1 MFMVQVSSNIGE
13 VNHTIIEYEEIMKT
27 MKKRIHELEQEK
39 KMAWRR
45 RGEGEGASLC
55 GELRILLQKEKE
67 IRYGSRHSVPWYSAG
82 LCSHRQEMVCL
93 EHQLLLIAIERQKH
107 MATIQQSEGTSSLS
121 PSLLSPLPTTLE
133 DTGQSSLLFERSSNC
148 FAVSSYMIQPS
159 QSISDFHIQSQNA
172 QDIEMSHDNH
182 VTTAETAR
190 DSPETTNELSHDNHV
205 TTTELSH
212 DNHMS
217 EPLTSPDSGLPSVD
231 AVPKEDDDDVQVG
244 EEAMRLARDEL
255 AVLMMDR
262 RRTEARHRRLGR
274 KLMEIRTKK
283 SQLQEVD
290 LKGLCSH
297 VVSHKP
303 FFFSPSICLTVTCYP
318 LTSQSCVWPC
328 NCVGTWRRR

>member
-1 MFMVQVSSNIGE
+1 
-13 VNHTIIEYEEIMKT
+13 
-27 MKKRIHELEQEK
+27 
-39 KMAWRR
+39 
-45 RGEGEGASLC
+45 
-55 GELRILLQKEKE
+55 
-67 IRYGSRHSVPWYSAG
+67 
-82 LCSHRQEMVCL
+82 MVCL

-107 MATIQQSEGTSSLS
+107 MATIQQSDGTSSLS

-148 FAVSSYMIQPS
+148 FAVSSHMIQPS
-159 QSISDFHIQSQNA
+159 QSISDFHDQSQNA
-172 QDIEMSHDNH
+172 QNTEISHDNCKTTAESHMTNTEMSHDNH

-190 DSPETTNELSHDNHV
+190 DNPEITNDLSHDNHV

-212 DNHMS
+212 DNHTL
-217 EPLTSPDSGLPSVD
+217 EPLTSPDSGFPSVD
-231 AVPKEDDDDVQVG
+231 AAPKEEDDDIQE

-290 LKGLCSH
+290 
-297 VVSHKP
+297 
-303 FFFSPSICLTVTCYP
+303 F
-318 LTSQSCVWPC
+318 
-328 NCVGTWRRR
+328 